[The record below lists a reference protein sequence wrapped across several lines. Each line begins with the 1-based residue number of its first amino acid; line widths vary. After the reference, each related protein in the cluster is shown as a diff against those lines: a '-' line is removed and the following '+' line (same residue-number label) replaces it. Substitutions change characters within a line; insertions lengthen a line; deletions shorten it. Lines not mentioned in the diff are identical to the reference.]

1 MREGLSSP
9 ARRGSAWLRT
19 LLISVLATLYPFHH
33 LLVSLNANVSM
44 GDGVVALIA
53 LIVVFQFAAGAVPV
67 PRYGTQ
73 AAALLI
79 AIVASITVNAFIPSQ
94 FFSLRDAQIEALKF
108 LGVATW
114 MIAVFWLVSDEFPR
128 RYVQW
133 TATSLVIATGFAIW
147 TVIENVV
154 LHAVA
159 RPSGPFDNPNL
170 YANYLILNVFLALG
184 LSRLVSE
191 HANGVPPTPRARGR
205 VQTVLRVAVVPVL
218 VLGLLSTGSRGGLL
232 GFLAGLAV
240 AVRWR
245 LPQISL
251 RRAVAFAVSAVI
263 LGGALGWFFSH
274 HPFLVNRMEA
284 VSAIDPNVTSR
295 FALWRA
301 ARHAFYANPVFGI
314 GYGQFPGYGAHEE
327 GLGAFAAVSHQTY
340 LSAAAELGILGLAAL
355 LWLLVSVIRDAGRMS
370 ARTGSMVP
378 RAFGGFVTATAV
390 QGFFNN
396 VDQFR
401 SLWITFGLA
410 AAAMAYFSARGM
422 SPSRPAPASSG
433 EMPSRRAVRQPRWAR
448 TI

>member
-1 MREGLSSP
+1 MIERRTSP

-19 LLISVLATLYPFHH
+19 LLIWVLATLYPFHH
-33 LLVSLNANVSM
+33 VLGGLNVNVSM

-53 LIVVFQFAAGAVPV
+53 LMVVFHFAAGAVPV
-67 PRYGTQ
+67 PRYGLQ
-73 AAALLI
+73 AAAL
-79 AIVASITVNAFIPSQ
+79 
-94 FFSLRDAQIEALKF
+94 F

-128 RYVQW
+128 RFVQW
-133 TATSLVIATGFAIW
+133 ATTSLLLGTGFAIW

-154 LHAVA
+154 LHAA
-159 RPSGPFDNPNL
+159 SRPSGPFDNPNL
-170 YANYLILNVFLALG
+170 YANYLALNVFLALG
-184 LSRLVSE
+184 LSRLLSEQWSGVSLS
-191 HANGVPPTPRARGR
+191 PRARGR
-205 VQTVLRVAVVPVL
+205 VQTVLRVVVLPVL

-232 GFLAGLAV
+232 GFLVGLAM

-245 LPQISL
+245 LPHITV
-251 RRAVAFAVSAVI
+251 RRAAAFAVSAVI

-284 VSAIDPNVTSR
+284 VSVTDPNVTSR
-295 FALWRA
+295 FALWSA

-314 GYGQFPGYGAHEE
+314 GYGQFPGYGAHVE
-327 GLGAFAAVSHQTY
+327 GLGALAAVSHQTY
-340 LSAAAELGILGLAAL
+340 LSAAAELGILGLGAL
-355 LWLLVSVIRDAGRMS
+355 LWLLVSVIRDAWRMS

-378 RAFGGFVTATAV
+378 RAFGGFVMATAV

-410 AAAMAYFSARGM
+410 AAAMAYCSVRGASLAR
-422 SPSRPAPASSG
+422 SLPASAG
-433 EMPSRRAVRQPRWAR
+433 EMPSRRAVRPPRWAR
-448 TI
+448 MI